1 MSRKLTSFAGIKK
14 GQKFRVI
21 KNIGSHN
28 YPLNVPLTFRVDGTD
43 GSTMGNI
50 AESKNGG
57 DYNNIRIDEIQLYNE
72 TVVDM
77 REQLNLIKS
86 KSNSEF
92 LNLTEKI
99 RICEEL
105 NLETY
110 DEFFIMIHQSL
121 VVLGAN
127 ATLLEKTKAL
137 ISIIENKQ

>member
-1 MSRKLTSFAGIKK
+1 MSRKLTSFTGIKK

-28 YPLNVPLTFRVDGTD
+28 YPLNVLLTFRVNGTE
-43 GSTMGNI
+43 GSTMNNI
-50 AESKNGG
+50 AEGNG

-77 REQLNLIKS
+77 RERLDLIKS

-92 LNLTEKI
+92 LDLTEKI

-105 NLETY
+105 NLEAY
-110 DEFFIMIHQSL
+110 DEFFVMIHQSL

>member
-1 MSRKLTSFAGIKK
+1 MSRKLTSFTGIKK

-28 YPLNVPLTFRVDGTD
+28 YPLNVPLTFRVNGTE
-43 GSTMGNI
+43 GSTMNNI
-50 AESKNGG
+50 AEGNG

-72 TVVDM
+72 TVVEM
-77 REQLNLIKS
+77 RERLDLIKS

-92 LNLTEKI
+92 LDLTKKI

-105 NLETY
+105 NLEAY
-110 DEFFIMIHQSL
+110 DEFFVMIHQSL

>member
-1 MSRKLTSFAGIKK
+1 MSRKLTSFTGIKK

-28 YPLNVPLTFRVDGTD
+28 YPLNVALTFRVNGTEN
-43 GSTMGNI
+43 STMNNI
-50 AESKNGG
+50 AEGNG

-77 REQLNLIKS
+77 RERLDLIKS
-86 KSNSEF
+86 KRNSEF
-92 LNLTEKI
+92 LDLTEKI

-105 NLETY
+105 NLEAY
-110 DEFFIMIHQSL
+110 DEFFVMIHQSL